1 MRSSALAVMAL
12 AAQVACAGRQT
23 IPPLAFVSMTS
34 RDTAALGARVSQVVS
49 GGSWT
54 AGTSTGHYRI
64 IVSGD
69 GDVDNHYTIVV
80 QWMERSGP
88 AHDLA
93 LVYGV
98 DLKSLGTRWYSM
110 LDPELRWSRGRWVL
124 TLDASDAP
132 LMPAMHRATF
142 ELGGPGYIRER

>member
-1 MRSSALAVMAL
+1 MAL
-12 AAQVACAGRQT
+12 AAQVACAGRPT
-23 IPPLAFVSMTS
+23 ITPLAFVSGSS

-54 AGTSTGHYRI
+54 AGPSSGHYRI
-64 IVSGD
+64 VVSSD
-69 GDVDNHYTIVV
+69 GAVDNHYTIVV
-80 QWMERSGP
+80 QWMERS
-88 AHDLA
+88 ASARDLA
-93 LVYGV
+93 LVFSV

-110 LDPELRWSRGRWVL
+110 LDPDLRWSRGRWIL